1 MKKERR
7 VYRKVLR
14 KAFPQDGDPEECFD
28 AAEGTE
34 FIASELGCTVD
45 DLPEAAAKLAAAVN
59 YQKRA
64 LQMIGN
70 FKNPINLKKRTPM
83 SWDDIT
89 AYVDA
94 RNAEKWDPKWVAQD
108 LADDPTNRKRG

>member
-1 MKKERR
+1 
-7 VYRKVLR
+7 
-14 KAFPQDGDPEECFD
+14 
-28 AAEGTE
+28 
-34 FIASELGCTVD
+34 
-45 DLPEAAAKLAAAVN
+45 
-59 YQKRA
+59 
-64 LQMIGN
+64 MIGN